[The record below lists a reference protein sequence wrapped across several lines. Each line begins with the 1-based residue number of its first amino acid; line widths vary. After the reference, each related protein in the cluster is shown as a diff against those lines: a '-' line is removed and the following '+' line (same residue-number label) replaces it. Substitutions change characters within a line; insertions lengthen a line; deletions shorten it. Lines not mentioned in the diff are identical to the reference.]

1 MVYSKYEATS
11 FNADIPYNN
20 IFNNFKS
27 LEYKDKLS
35 PNAIAQSARNNNNG
49 IPRDATIPSA
59 NSLST

>member
-27 LEYKDKLS
+27 FEHKDKL
-35 PNAIAQSARNNNNG
+35 ILIQT
-49 IPRDATIPSA
+49 DT
-59 NSLST
+59 TK